1 MGIDLGSFNRI
12 MPQKFFA
19 KSNIRPTFY
28 KMSGVTVSQTVY
40 TNGFVD
46 FSIFECI
53 LKPSVHF
60 SPNMHHRIDLRKD
73 SLLAC
78 ILYNKFSIEVI

>member
-12 MPQKFFA
+12 MPQKFLQ

-53 LKPSVHF
+53 FKT
-60 SPNMHHRIDLRKD
+60 ICT
-73 SLLAC
+73 LLTEYAPP
-78 ILYNKFSIEVI
+78 Y